1 MKEYKSKV
9 GYGILIPIVLLHI
22 GILLLPILT
31 GQLVRPIIG
40 MTVVLFLSLSFI
52 LHVFYNTTYYINEKN
67 QLLIKY
73 GFIYNSTVEIADIKS
88 IERTRNPISSP
99 AASMDRIELKYGKWN
114 TVIISP
120 KDKKELLNAFLA
132 INPKITVDLKGFFY
146 SLI

>member
-1 MKEYKSKV
+1 
-9 GYGILIPIVLLHI
+9 
-22 GILLLPILT
+22 
-31 GQLVRPIIG
+31 
-40 MTVVLFLSLSFI
+40 
-52 LHVFYNTTYYINEKN
+52 
-67 QLLIKY
+67 
-73 GFIYNSTVEIADIKS
+73 VEIADIKS